1 MNLLT
6 NLFFRNEL
14 KFSLFI
20 AGKQKKKHPKQTE
33 KPLYHSSDL
42 TDDQVCHGSV
52 QGGST
57 AIWAPLGQLVNSA
70 QPLLVAEAA
79 QAAQGLTSCILSTN

>member
-20 AGKQKKKHPKQTE
+20 AGKQKNHPKQTE

-42 TDDQVCHGSV
+42 TDDKYVMAVHKEAVLPPG
-52 QGGST
+52 
-57 AIWAPLGQLVNSA
+57 APLGQLVNSA
-70 QPLLVAEAA
+70 QPSLVAE
-79 QAAQGLTSCILSTN
+79 AAQGLTSCILGTN